1 MFESLVRTSTDSMPS
16 PTSFVFAKA
25 AFYSSSISPS
35 SLPEC
40 TAGSS
45 LTGSAAMLDG
55 GFEDE
60 DAFSATGVR
69 SLLVRCGGC

>member
-1 MFESLVRTSTDSMPS
+1 MPS
-16 PTSFVFAKA
+16 PNLVAFAKP

-45 LTGSAAMLDG
+45 LTGSAAMLDD

-60 DAFSATGVR
+60 DTFSATGVS
-69 SLLVRCGGC
+69 SLLVRCEWC

>member
-1 MFESLVRTSTDSMPS
+1 MPS
-16 PTSFVFAKA
+16 PNSFFFAKP

-55 GFEDE
+55 GFDDE
-60 DAFSATGVR
+60 DAFSATGVS
-69 SLLVRCGGC
+69 SLLIRCEWC